1 MSIENALASLAVKN
15 LRVAAKWYEKVFGR
29 AADSTPMPEVTEWKF
44 GRGGCLQVYELHDRL
59 VMVMLT
65 LWMSTG

>member
-1 MSIENALASLAVKN
+1 
-15 LRVAAKWYEKVFGR
+15 VAAKWYEKVFGR
-29 AADSTPMPEVTEWKF
+29 TADSTPMPEVTEWQF
-44 GRGGCLQVYELHDRL
+44 ERGGCLQVYELHDRL